1 MDYGFKTALDAI
13 LQIKWL
19 SRINMT
25 KRFAEAILLL
35 GFVGIGVT
43 LGLAFLK
50 APSVSINAFESPDA
64 QRIFYWHVP
73 AAWAAFIA
81 FGFLFV
87 GSALWFF
94 RRSNLG
100 WRMHVAGAEAGLAT
114 GLMTVWSGMVWG
126 SAEWGVP
133 WDWTD
138 VRLNTFGLLT
148 FLALFLILGRQS
160 QPDGV
165 ESRDTFSTF
174 GLFGF
179 VLVPVT
185 YVATRLWQIRHPGPV
200 IGGGESGSLNG
211 EMASILFL
219 GAISFTIF
227 IIGHI
232 LMSMRITSFEQRL
245 ESIQEAMDEV

>member
-1 MDYGFKTALDAI
+1 MDNRFWPLVKAI
-13 LQIKWL
+13 IESK
-19 SRINMT
+19 RIG
-25 KRFAEAILLL
+25 A
-35 GFVGIGVT
+35 T

-81 FGFLFV
+81 FGFLFL
-87 GSALWFF
+87 GSAMWFF
-94 RRSNLG
+94 KRSNLG
-100 WRMHVAGAEAGLAT
+100 WRMHVAGAQAGLAT

-148 FLALFLILGRQS
+148 FLAMFLVLGRQA
-160 QPDGV
+160 QLDGV
-165 ESRDTFSTF
+165 ETRDTFSTF

-200 IGGGESGSLNG
+200 IGGGESATVEFVAPEPGTYTYICSYSGHWYMMKG
-211 EMASILFL
+211 EMVVKAKS
-219 GAISFTIF
+219 
-227 IIGHI
+227 
-232 LMSMRITSFEQRL
+232 
-245 ESIQEAMDEV
+245 

>member
-1 MDYGFKTALDAI
+1 MIQRETTVGRTM
-13 LQIKWL
+13 
-19 SRINMT
+19 S
-25 KRFAEAILLL
+25 KRGAEGILLL
-35 GFVGIGVT
+35 GFFGIGLT

-87 GSALWFF
+87 GSAMWFF
-94 RRSNLG
+94 KRSNLG

-126 SAEWGVP
+126 AAEWGVP

-148 FLALFLILGRQS
+148 FLALFLVLGRQS

-165 ESRDTFSTF
+165 ETRDTFSTF
-174 GLFGF
+174 GLYGF

-200 IGGGESGSLNG
+200 VGGGDGGSLAG
-211 EMASILFL
+211 EMAVILVI

-232 LMSMRITSFEQRL
+232 LMSMRITSLEQRL
-245 ESIQEAMDEV
+245 ERIQKSMDKV